1 MTLDHACTDRQTDRR
16 SQLEPSISL
25 SVHAWTVFVRY
36 QYQWE
41 ILDLGVESAPM
52 WDNV

>member
-25 SVHAWTVFVRY
+25 SVHAWTVFVQC
-36 QYQWE
+36 QYQGE
-41 ILDLGVESAPM
+41 ILDLGMESAPV
-52 WDNV
+52 WDDI